1 MFSIHLKMT
10 TSIQSF
16 ISSCGKAIVGVMGSI
31 IAILEPTVPFI
42 IICTIA
48 VLMDCYT
55 AWALSRRVKKKYPG
69 ANDGKFKSHYAGRVF
84 VTLIKVYAVIMLAF
98 LIDLYICATQ
108 LYLPNIIA
116 GAVCFWQLW
125 SMLENE
131 SSCNNAKWARI
142 LQRIMV
148 DKTERHFDLDL
159 HELKHNDNATCGNTS
174 CAYNGTETCNV
185 GNMPTC
191 PFYCPSKQGE
201 QKPNQ

>member
-10 TSIQSF
+10 STIQSF
-16 ISSCGKAIVGVMGSI
+16 ISFGVKTVVSAVGSVF
-31 IAILEPTVPFI
+31 AILEPTFPFVL
-42 IICTIA
+42 ICTLA
-48 VLMDCYT
+48 VLADCYT
-55 AWALSRRVKKKYPG
+55 AWALSRRVKKKFPG

-84 VTLIKVYAVIMLAF
+84 ITLIKVYSIIILAF
-98 LIDLYICATQ
+98 LADNYICITPM
-108 LYLPNIIA
+108 YLPNIIA
-116 GAVCFWQLW
+116 GAIFFWQLW

-131 SSCNNAKWARI
+131 SSCNNARWARI

-159 HELKHNDNATCGNTS
+159 HELKHTDKATCGNTS

-191 PFYCPSKQGE
+191 PFYCPPKRNEE
-201 QKPNQ
+201 QAI